1 MKLSLS
7 GEKKQALY
15 CERGVENGMRGLQ
28 GLEGIFPP
36 ISRKVTSKL
45 N

>member
-15 CERGVENGMRGLQ
+15 CERGVENGMRG
-28 GLEGIFPP
+28 EGIFPP
-36 ISRKVTSKL
+36 ISRKVTSQL